1 MSVARH
7 PTLGTFRGNL
17 SQRRPVVG
25 EERVWALESDR
36 SGLTDGSPSCMTL
49 GKFFNLS
56 EHIISCMRLGYN
68 EMTTANSYLAL
79 CTRYILHVL
88 TNLILTTILRD
99 N

>member
-1 MSVARH
+1 M
-7 PTLGTFRGNL
+7 G
-17 SQRRPVVG
+17 
-25 EERVWALESDR
+25 
-36 SGLTDGSPSCMTL
+36 SGVRQTGAWTDGSPSCMTL

-56 EHIISCMRLGYN
+56 ERIISCMRLGYN

-79 CTRYILHVL
+79 CTRYTLHVL